1 MNGALERPSDLWVA
15 RGASLALH
23 LALLLLLGRGLV
35 GPAPKA
41 MVIFSVET
49 VSGITP
55 FGEGSGA
62 EGGAS
67 QMSDAPANANPLAG
81 GLRLNVS
88 DPPVPAP
95 APAQAKP
102 AQAKPRPG
110 VAPPSFNDL
119 AKTYESLGIGVR
131 PRQAAAGD
139 EPSEG
144 GMGNARQAG
153 TENGALG
160 LSGPI
165 AGRGYRTGDY
175 SYSKPLPEESEVAL
189 LVTVSPKGEVL
200 EARIKKTS
208 GYPDLDQHALAK
220 AREIVFDAVPPNGLQ
235 EDVTGTVIF
244 RFEYSG
250 RARF

>member
-1 MNGALERPSDLWVA
+1 VNPALERPSDLWVA
-15 RGASLALH
+15 RGVSLCLH
-23 LALLLLLGRGLV
+23 AAILFFLGRSLV
-35 GPAPKA
+35 QNAPKA

-55 FGEGSGA
+55 LGEGSGA
-62 EGGAS
+62 EGSAG
-67 QMSDAPANANPLAG
+67 QISDAPANANPLAG

-88 DPPVPAP
+88 DAPVPAP
-95 APAQAKP
+95 APAAAKP
-102 AQAKPRPG
+102 KPSSKPV

-119 AKTYESLGIGVR
+119 AKAYETLGIGER
-131 PRQAAAGD
+131 PRQSAAGD

-153 TENGALG
+153 AEGGALG

-175 SYSKPLPEESEVAL
+175 SFNKPLPEESEVAL

-208 GYPDLDQHALAK
+208 GYPELDQHALTK

-235 EDVTGTVIF
+235 DDVTGTVLF